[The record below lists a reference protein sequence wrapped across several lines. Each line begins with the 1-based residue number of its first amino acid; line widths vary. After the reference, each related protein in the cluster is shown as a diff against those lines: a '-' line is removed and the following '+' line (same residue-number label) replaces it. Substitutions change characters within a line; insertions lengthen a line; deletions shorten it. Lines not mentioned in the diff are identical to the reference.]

1 MGKGKERRILFKLDR
16 EVFEMTKEP
25 QTYGDLIHEHLNKI
39 AKLEKEMGYTVTE
52 IIICTDNGGDPSIYE
67 FKGGIVK

>member
-1 MGKGKERRILFKLDR
+1 
-16 EVFEMTKEP
+16 MTKEP